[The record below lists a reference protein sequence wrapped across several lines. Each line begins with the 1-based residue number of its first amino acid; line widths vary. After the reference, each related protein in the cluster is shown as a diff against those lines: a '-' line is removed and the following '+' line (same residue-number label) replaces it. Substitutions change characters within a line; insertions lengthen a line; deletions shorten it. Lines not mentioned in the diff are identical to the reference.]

1 MLCAYFLILGASM
14 VVALFNDGATASMRV
29 LIGSM
34 AISLVVDRVGLNI
47 LAPYIDGAAFYGLL
61 LCALK
66 NPTKENVRC
75 AWLGVAL
82 VSVHA
87 AFNGASVFTQQ
98 WSVANALAI
107 AYMWT
112 VNTIFLLQVWA
123 LIGGD
128 HVRSIMG
135 AALAWLGGLVG
146 DTPRR
151 HHAHPSLARQK
162 VEP

>member
-1 MLCAYFLILGASM
+1 M
-14 VVALFNDGATASMRV
+14 VVALFNDRAASSMRV

-34 AISLVVDRVGLNI
+34 AASLIAGQAGLNI
-47 LAPYIDGAAFYGLL
+47 LAPYIDGLAFYGLL

-66 NPTKENVRC
+66 NPTKGNVRC
-75 AWLGVAL
+75 AWLGVGL

-87 AFNGASVFTQQ
+87 AFNAASVFTQQ

-112 VNTIFLLQVWA
+112 VNGVFLLQVWA

-128 HVRSIMG
+128 HVRSIVG
-135 AALAWLGGLVG
+135 ATLAWLGGLVG